1 MADDARAPG
10 AGGSGDATGA
20 SADPIAECLSRPT
33 WAIVGAS
40 RDRSKYGNAVYRDL
54 RAAGYRVF
62 AVNPTAGEIEGDP
75 VWPTLSALPERPDVV
90 DFVTPPAVTE
100 RIVDEALRLGIA
112 RLWFQPGAE
121 SPAAL
126 ARARAAGTLV
136 VTACAMTERRRRRVT
151 IGTAR
156 PGG

>member
-1 MADDARAPG
+1 MADDARPTAAAP
-10 AGGSGDATGA
+10 
-20 SADPIAECLSRPT
+20 DPIADCLARAI
-33 WAIVGAS
+33 WAVVGAS

-54 RAAGYRVF
+54 RAAGYRVL
-62 AVNPTAGEIEGDP
+62 AVNPNSAEVEGDP
-75 VWPTLSALPERPDVV
+75 AWPTLSTLPERPDVV

-100 RIVDEALRLGIA
+100 RVVDEALHLGIP

-126 ARARAAGTLV
+126 ERARAAGAVV
-136 VTACAMTERRRRRVT
+136 VTACAMTERRRRRVPGG
-151 IGTAR
+151 GTR